1 MQNVYFLNK
10 KDFYQKLLEC
20 NFKSFI
26 YCDEVNLQRISNAG
40 NKRTLLINNSL
51 YIESEEE

>member
-10 KDFYQKLLEC
+10 KDFYEKLLEF

-26 YCDEVNLQRISNAG
+26 YSNEVNLQRISNAG
-40 NKRTLLINNSL
+40 NKRTLLVNGTL
-51 YIESEEE
+51 YIENEEE